1 MKLNNSQKY
10 MYDKISHDLDKY
22 IQDFTDKINAVS
34 KLAFYPKKDGTEKV
48 NFALNFGTI
57 NGEKYTI
64 NWSPTHHEER
74 RWVDITKHLN
84 SCGNFTGVEMRIAPT
99 WDEKHEKQIIPYTS
113 HDIWFNWNIFEN
125 YLKPETAKQVFDLI
139 KGPYYNYLVCSNL
152 EYIRVKENF
161 DSYFEMLCNAAT
173 NLHNSIK
180 FLKVPVFSSYAYNL
194 QGRDNH
200 YLIENYF
207 DED

>member
-10 MYDKISHDLDKY
+10 MYDKISIDLDKC
-22 IQDFTDKINAVS
+22 IKDFSSEIFAVK
-34 KLAFYPKKDGTEKV
+34 KLKFFPKKDGTEKA
-48 NFALNFGTI
+48 NFALNFGTLD
-57 NGEKYTI
+57 GEKYTI

-74 RWVDITKHLN
+74 RWIDITKRLDYN
-84 SCGNFTGVEMRIAPT
+84 GNFTGVEMHIAAT
-99 WDEKHEKQIIPYTS
+99 WDEKHEKIICPCTS
-113 HDIWFNWNIFEN
+113 HNIYFSWNIFDEYERPKN
-125 YLKPETAKQVFDLI
+125 ARETFDLI
-139 KGPYYNYLVCSNL
+139 KGPYLKYLVASL
-152 EYIRVKENF
+152 TEYEKVKENF
-161 DSYFEMLCNAAT
+161 DLYFEMLCNAAT

>member
-22 IQDFTDKINAVS
+22 IQDFSDKIYSVNN
-34 KLAFYPKKDGTEKV
+34 LAFFPKKDGTEKA
-48 NFALNFGTI
+48 NFALNFGSI

-64 NWSPTHHEER
+64 NWNPTHHEER

-84 SCGNFTGVEMRIAPT
+84 SCGDFTGVEMRIAPT
-99 WDEKHEKQIIPYTS
+99 WDEKHEKQICPYTS
-113 HDIWFNWNIFEN
+113 HDIYFNWNIFDKYERPKN
-125 YLKPETAKQVFDLI
+125 AKETFDLI
-139 KGPYYNYLVCSNL
+139 KNPYFKYLVANL
-152 EYIRVKENF
+152 TEYKKVKENF
-161 DSYFEMLCNAAT
+161 ESYFEMLCNAAT